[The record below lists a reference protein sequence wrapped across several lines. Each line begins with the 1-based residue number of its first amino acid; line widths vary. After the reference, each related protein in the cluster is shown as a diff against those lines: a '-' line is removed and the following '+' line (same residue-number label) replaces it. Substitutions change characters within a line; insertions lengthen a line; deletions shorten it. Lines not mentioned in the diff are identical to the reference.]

1 MTSCLNSLAR
11 WQCSRWEGGQRD
23 DLGMVSVL
31 LHGNMCCDLSL
42 EPSRRGGSNEGPQ
55 HIFCLEMGEIIFELS
70 SIPLLIW
77 SSGRAFML
85 FSFRHLN
92 NNNTKYTTF
101 MAFYL
106 HCWQRSK
113 YHMNML

>member
-1 MTSCLNSLAR
+1 ML
-11 WQCSRWEGGQRD
+11 QMGGGQRD

-31 LHGNMCCDLSL
+31 LNENMCCDPSL

-85 FSFRHLN
+85 FSFCHLN
-92 NNNTKYTTF
+92 NNNINTLLLWLSICIVGKEVN
-101 MAFYL
+101 
-106 HCWQRSK
+106 SI
-113 YHMNML
+113 

>member
-1 MTSCLNSLAR
+1 ML
-11 WQCSRWEGGQRD
+11 QMGGGQRD

-31 LHGNMCCDLSL
+31 LHENMCCDPSL

-77 SSGRAFML
+77 GSGRAFML

-92 NNNTKYTTF
+92 NNNKNTLLLWLSICIVGKEVN
-101 MAFYL
+101 
-106 HCWQRSK
+106 SI
-113 YHMNML
+113 